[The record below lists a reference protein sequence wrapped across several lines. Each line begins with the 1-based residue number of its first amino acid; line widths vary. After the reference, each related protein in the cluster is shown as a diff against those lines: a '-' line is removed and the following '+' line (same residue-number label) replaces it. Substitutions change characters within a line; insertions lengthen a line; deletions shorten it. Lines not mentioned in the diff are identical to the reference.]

1 MMPEDLLNALKDDD
15 VRDLIGYLRTTED
28 IESPSVLVSENEK
41 PAKVVISGKPSHG
54 RGGHE
59 HRAGSD
65 VAREV
70 DRAFN
75 VIGGI
80 CLALLIGIVIFML
93 KFSIQY
99 HRSRTPR
106 TQQIHG
112 HLFLEIM
119 WIVAPTIIVV

>member
-1 MMPEDLLNALKDDD
+1 MILLAL
-15 VRDLIGYLRTTED
+15 
-28 IESPSVLVSENEK
+28 
-41 PAKVVISGKPSHG
+41 
-54 RGGHE
+54 
-59 HRAGSD
+59 SD

-80 CLALLIGIVIFML
+80 CLALLIGITLIML
-93 KFSIQY
+93 YYSVKY

-112 HLFLEIM
+112 HLFLETM
-119 WIVAPTIIVV
+119 WIVGPTIIVMYMFFVGLTGFKMMRDVPDDHMVVEVTGKQWDWTFYYPDYDITTG